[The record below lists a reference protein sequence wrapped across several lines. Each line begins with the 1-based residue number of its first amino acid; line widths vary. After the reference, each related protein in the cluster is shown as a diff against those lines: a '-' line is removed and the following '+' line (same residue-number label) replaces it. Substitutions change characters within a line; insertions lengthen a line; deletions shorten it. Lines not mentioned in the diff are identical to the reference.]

1 VKASHGAPA
10 RDERQHGV
18 MLTSQ
23 PGVLEGPP
31 MADIDVFDL
40 VLRQFGI

>member
-1 VKASHGAPA
+1 
-10 RDERQHGV
+10 